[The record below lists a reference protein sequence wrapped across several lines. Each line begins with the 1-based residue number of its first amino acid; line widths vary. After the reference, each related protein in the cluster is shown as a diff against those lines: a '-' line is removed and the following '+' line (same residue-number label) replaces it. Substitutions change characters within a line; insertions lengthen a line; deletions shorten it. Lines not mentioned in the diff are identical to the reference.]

1 MKVTDSNNYLFEEID
16 TSFSGLEVLS
26 RFLSQTFKSHK
37 FTPEYLDWMYNKNP
51 NGDVV
56 GFNAINE
63 NELVAHYALM
73 PIQAHYK
80 NQTIRALISINTAT
94 SSKHRGQGLFTILA
108 NETYIK
114 ATNQGFE
121 IVFGVA
127 NANSIPGFIKKL
139 DFKYIDQLDTCV
151 SLSLPKKIDFK
162 NLENCFTLPLSP
174 EVFKWRLANPNFHYS
189 QYNNG
194 DTHIVANDI
203 NYFARS
209 IIKISEVDI
218 NCLDRKSLVP
228 KINFWVGISNS
239 YSWDERPF
247 IKIRIPNFLKP
258 SPLHLI
264 YKNLSNQ
271 IALDRTN
278 IHFEAINFDAF

>member
-1 MKVTDSNNYLFEEID
+1 MKDILSKNYSFEEID
-16 TSFSGLEVLS
+16 TSCSGLETLS
-26 RFLSQTFKSHK
+26 QFLCQTFKNYK

-51 NGDVV
+51 NGGVV

-63 NELVAHYALM
+63 NELAAHYALI
-73 PIQAHYK
+73 PLQAHYK
-80 NQTIRALISINTAT
+80 NQTIRALVSINTAT
-94 SSKHRGQGLFTILA
+94 SFKHRGQGLFTILA
-108 NETYIK
+108 KKTYLK

-121 IVFGVA
+121 IILAVA
-127 NANSIPGFIKKL
+127 NANSIAGFIKKL

-151 SLSLPKKIDFK
+151 SPCLPKKIDFK
-162 NLENCFTLPLSP
+162 NLKNCFTLPLSP
-174 EVFKWRLANPNFHYS
+174 QVFKWRLANPNFNYS

-194 DTHIVANDI
+194 DTHIVANDL

-209 IIKISEVDI
+209 IIKISEVDV
-218 NCLDRKSLVP
+218 NCLDEKSLVP

-239 YSWDERPF
+239 YSWDEKPF
-247 IKIRIPNFLKP
+247 MKIRIPNFLKP